1 MKARHILFVAIAIL
15 LSACRNPSE
24 VQSDRVD
31 QLSGSTMGTLY
42 HVRLGTA
49 LSKEVAAGLKVVISE
64 RLANIESSMSTY
76 QPDSTISRFNASR
89 SSDWFAISRE
99 FAQVVESAQ
108 EISRL
113 TGGAFDIT
121 VGPLVELWG
130 FGPAAGSPGDQSS
143 SAIPSPDQIAAT
155 RAATGF
161 THLEVRLDPPA
172 LRKLTHPQLQIDLS
186 GIAKGFAVDAVAE
199 LLEARKISSYLV
211 EIGGEV
217 RVGNSKPDGSSWR
230 VGIEAPVENERTL
243 NRILTL
249 TNTALAT
256 SGDYRNL
263 VVLDG
268 QTFSHILDPR
278 TGRPVSEIALGSVSI
293 LAPTCQFADAM
304 ATALFVLGPGEGP
317 GFAERRKLS
326 TLFLVRQED
335 GFSARVTDSFEKMA
349 GDPTQWTGN

>member
-1 MKARHILFVAIAIL
+1 MNARLVSILAIAIL
-15 LSACRNPSE
+15 LPACRNSTGD
-24 VQSDRVD
+24 QSDK
-31 QLSGSTMGTLY
+31 LWGSTMGTRY
-42 HVRLGTA
+42 HIRLGTA
-49 LSKEVAAGLKVVISE
+49 LGKEEAVDLQGAISE
-64 RLANIESSMSTY
+64 RLDNIESSMSTY
-76 QPDSTISRFNASR
+76 EPDSEISRFNASR
-89 SSDWFAISRE
+89 SSDWIDVSRE

-130 FGPAAGSPGDQSS
+130 FGPASDSPAGQST
-143 SAIPSPDQIAAT
+143 SAIPSPEQIAAT

-172 LRKLTHPQLQIDLS
+172 LRKLTNPQLQIDLS

-199 LLEARKISSYLV
+199 LLETRKIRSYLV

-230 VGIEAPVENERTL
+230 VGIEAPVEGERTI
-243 NRILTL
+243 NRVLTL

-263 VVLDG
+263 VILDG
-268 QTFSHILDPR
+268 QRFSHIVDPR
-278 TGRPVSEIALGSVSI
+278 TGKPVSEVALGSVSI

-304 ATALFVLGPGEGP
+304 ATALFVLGPGEGHR
-317 GFAERRKLS
+317 FSERRNLS

-335 GFSARVTDSFEKMA
+335 GFSAIVTDSFEKMA
-349 GDPTQWTGN
+349 GDPTLWTGN